1 MNISIKPLMPGM
13 SGEFFRY
20 FEESAFPPGDPR
32 ANCYCL
38 ESHIP
43 EEYPFT
49 NRDYPW
55 QYRSTVGQYERLGFT
70 LFAECP
76 GFCIYRRE
84 LLREVKRERE
94 G

>member
-32 ANCYCL
+32 AN
-38 ESHIP
+38 
-43 EEYPFT
+43 
-49 NRDYPW
+49 RW
-55 QYRSTVGQYERLGFT
+55 
-70 LFAECP
+70 
-76 GFCIYRRE
+76 E

-94 G
+94 E